1 MLPLMRNSGQPDKPE
16 DVTQE
21 SRTSETRA
29 FFESYYRA
37 TAKGFI
43 RDSMTIG
50 TVSEPESRFHYN
62 ACENAIIRCL
72 TRLTPVAGQAPS
84 VWRFAQERRA
94 WRVLDVGSGTGHWVD
109 FYLDVYLAKAVTAVE
124 FVPQMTG
131 YLRGKYAGRDA
142 VTVLEADIVNDPLPA
157 RSFDIVNAIGVVFHI
172 VDDGHWRRAVETL
185 LGAAKPGGI
194 VLIGGDFGA
203 ETRDV
208 QFHRVDRFESW
219 KEHDSSGAPAERVNK
234 RVRSLAD
241 WEKLAASLGASIAE
255 LVRSDADPA
264 IRTPE
269 NDLLVLRPGAID
281 PVPAYERP

>member
-1 MLPLMRNSGQPDKPE
+1 MRNSGQPDKPE
-16 DVTQE
+16 DVTHE

-37 TAKGFI
+37 TAKGSI

-62 ACENAIIRCL
+62 ACENAIIRVL
-72 TRLTPVAGQAPS
+72 TLFAPVAGQAPS

-124 FVPQMTG
+124 FVPQMSG
-131 YLRGKYAGRDA
+131 FLRGKYAGRDA
-142 VTVLEADIVNDPLPA
+142 VTVLEADIVNDALPA
-157 RSFDIVNAIGVVFHI
+157 RSFDIVNAIGVIFHI
-172 VDDGHWRRAVETL
+172 VDDGHWRRAVENL
-185 LGAAKPGGI
+185 LGAAKPGGL

-219 KEHDSSGAPAERVNK
+219 KEHDSSGVPAERVNK

-264 IRTPE
+264 IQTPE
-269 NDLLVLRPGAID
+269 NDLLVLRPGSSD
-281 PVPAYERP
+281 PVPAY